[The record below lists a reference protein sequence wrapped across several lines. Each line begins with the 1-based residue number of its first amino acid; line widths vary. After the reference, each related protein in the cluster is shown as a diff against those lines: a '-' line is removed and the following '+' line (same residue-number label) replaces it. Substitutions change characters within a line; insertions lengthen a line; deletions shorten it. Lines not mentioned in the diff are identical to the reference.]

1 MECSQ
6 KWLDVFVTN
15 ADPKQETD
23 YDDRYVAPVQSV
35 WVHSAPGVSKG
46 ITSISIEGTVQGI
59 SESGV
64 PGPGIHSVAPHP
76 IPGILIGTIVEE
88 QTDWIMPTFPLS
100 HETDP
105 FKEIMVGDLIRV
117 GAPSTS
123 GFTDYLTVVEKQ
135 HIAAMANGTGVPLP
149 LHEDGPVSYEPDDGA
164 GIVHTWGNL
173 APYSANNDL
182 LDGNGNV
189 YHNTGLVGGRTYE
202 MTALRV
208 NHAVNCTSI
217 NRPKD
222 DDLLKHFV
230 TTPVAIRYY
239 TSAEVLASKA
249 LIYEQKVQEQVA
261 LREALDAYL
270 IEYYA
275 NDALVAEYQYEHVYI
290 DWKAVDDVL
299 GDPHSIDS
307 TAFNTYFSTLPFS
320 VDDYHPDSPH
330 FKQAN
335 KASLT
340 DRHLVHAWGPPKN
353 VGEKPEYLPLYPM
366 YHMRE
371 WRATYGQLTAELD
384 HGVKEI
390 QQFKLVGYSL
400 INKRQVGPQH
410 AHEMIQDDYLIL
422 RIKEVDGKVISNN
435 RHANGAFAVLYAGA
449 HGDNDKGGA
458 DVHKFDPDGLVVQ
471 HMSTTNKIMRNLT
484 VQVTDRTGQPAH
496 FGRLHLWF
504 KILATHG

>member
-35 WVHSAPGVSKG
+35 WVHSIPGV
-46 ITSISIEGTVQGI
+46 TVDSHTLG
-59 SESGV
+59 
-64 PGPGIHSVAPHP
+64 PHP
-76 IPGILIGTIVEE
+76 MPGLLIGTIVEE
-88 QTDWIMPTFPLS
+88 QTDWIMPTFPQS
-100 HETDP
+100 HGSDP

-149 LHEDGPVSYEPDDGA
+149 LHKDGPSTGYDNIPPYDSYDDVSYA
-164 GIVHTWGNL
+164 GHVVSN
-173 APYSANNDL
+173 S
-182 LDGNGNV
+182 
-189 YHNTGLVGGRTYE
+189 TGLRGGPSTGGDSIAYE

-222 DDLLKHFV
+222 DDILKHFV
-230 TTPVAIRYY
+230 NTPVAIRYY
-239 TSAEVLASKA
+239 TVADVMTAKLQMYTEVSAAMGDSMFTDSMFTPEF
-249 LIYEQKVQEQVA
+249 
-261 LREALDAYL
+261 EAYFLGNGG
-270 IEYYA
+270 I
-275 NDALVAEYQYEHVYI
+275 
-290 DWKAVDDVL
+290 AV
-299 GDPHSIDS
+299 
-307 TAFNTYFSTLPFS
+307 T
-320 VDDYHPDSPH
+320 DYHPMSPH
-330 FKQAN
+330 FTQAN

-353 VGEKPEYLPLYPM
+353 VGEKPEHHPLYPM

>member
-35 WVHSAPGVSKG
+35 WVHSIPGV
-46 ITSISIEGTVQGI
+46 TSIPASVSVEGNVQGYI
-59 SESGV
+59 HTGV
-64 PGPGIHSVAPHP
+64 PGTGIHSVAPHP
-76 IPGILIGTIVEE
+76 NPTVLIGTIVEE
-88 QTDWIMPTFPLS
+88 QTDWIMPTFPYS

-105 FKEIMVGDLIRV
+105 FKEITVGDLIRV

-135 HIAAMANGTGVPLP
+135 HIAVMANGTGVPLP
-149 LHEDGPVSYEPDDGA
+149 LHEDGPSTYEENNGVGKVDY
-164 GIVHTWGNL
+164 WGNL
-173 APYSANNDL
+173 APYSSNNDVK
-182 LDGNGNV
+182 DANGNV
-189 YHNTGLVGGRTYE
+189 TYNTGLEGGPSVGGNNIRYE

-230 TTPVAIRYY
+230 TTVTDA
-239 TSAEVLASKA
+239 TTEAS
-249 LIYEQKVQEQVA
+249 
-261 LREALDAYL
+261 
-270 IEYYA
+270 
-275 NDALVAEYQYEHVYI
+275 
-290 DWKAVDDVL
+290 
-299 GDPHSIDS
+299 
-307 TAFNTYFSTLPFS
+307 
-320 VDDYHPDSPH
+320 
-330 FKQAN
+330 